1 VNVSQTDNPPI
12 PAADPSASAAT
23 SPHWEQITREIACPL
38 CGYNLRGL
46 THPVCPECGHHFDWP
61 AVLNVDQSIHPYLFE
76 HHPRRNVSSFLR
88 TFVGN
93 FQLFTFWETVKPT
106 QQIRI
111 GRLWAY
117 WAICAVVC
125 LLPALL
131 VIGISI
137 RRWIILTAGRTSL
150 STALHNVRYLI
161 RYDGTI
167 RGVLVGCL
175 LWAIFPLLT
184 FLSLRIFAQS
194 MRRAKV
200 RPAHVFRCAIYCGDI
215 ILWNALFELG
225 AIGLF
230 AYNRW
235 RISDGL
241 VPALSIAGVAVLLV
255 NSARLVSA
263 YKDYMRFDHVIAT
276 VFASQ
281 LMVALAIL
289 ALLANALWMI

>member
-1 VNVSQTDNPPI
+1 VNVSQTDNPAI

-23 SPHWEQITREIACPL
+23 SPNWEQITRDITCPL

-46 THPVCPECGHHFDWP
+46 TTPVCPECGHHFDWP
-61 AVLNVDQSIHPYLFE
+61 AVLNPDQNIHPYLFE
-76 HHPRRNVSSFLR
+76 HHPRRNVSSFLK
-88 TFVGN
+88 TFFGQ
-93 FQLFTFWETVKPT
+93 FEPFKFWQKVKPT
-106 QQIRI
+106 QPIRI

-117 WAICAVVC
+117 WAICTVVC

-131 VIGISI
+131 VIAIRIRMWIS
-137 RRWIILTAGRTSL
+137 LTASQPSL
-150 STALHNVRYLI
+150 PAALHHIRYLI
-161 RYDGTI
+161 AYDGTI

-184 FLSLRIFAQS
+184 FLSLRVFAQS

-200 RPAHVFRCAIYCGDI
+200 KPAHVFRCAIYCGDI

-230 AYNRW
+230 AYNGW
-235 RISDGL
+235 RISGGL
-241 VPALSIAGVAVLLV
+241 APALLIAGFVVFLV
-255 NSARLVSA
+255 NGGRLSSA
-263 YKDYMRFDHVIAT
+263 YRNYMKFDHVIAT

-281 LMVALAIL
+281 LMVALAIV